1 MELRDRLVVIF
12 GGSGFVGRSV
22 VRALAKS
29 GARIRVAM
37 RRPHLGGDLRLA
49 GDPGQIQ
56 LVQANLRVASSVYRV
71 MEHADIVVNLVG
83 LLYEKGPQNFR
94 KVHIDGAQAIAD
106 AAKAHGISHVVH
118 ISAIGADDTS
128 RVAYARTKG
137 EAEFIF
143 RSAIPETIIL
153 RPSVIF
159 GEGDS
164 FLTRFAKMAMS
175 APFLPAIGFGRTR
188 FQPIHVEDVAS
199 ALVRA
204 LERPDAQGRIFELG
218 GANIY
223 RFHEILRL
231 ILRVT
236 DRHALLVPIPFFA
249 AKLLGLFLEMA
260 TRPVPGLAPPL
271 TAGQVDLLMCDNIV
285 DVVAHQ
291 AGRIGTLQDLGLEPL
306 HSLEASAPA
315 MLWPYRTQGQF
326 HEFSDGPANAD
337 KEKAA

>member
-1 MELRDRLVVIF
+1 MELRNKLVVIF

-56 LVQANLRVASSVYRV
+56 LVQANLRVASSVQRA

-94 KVHIDGAQAIAD
+94 KIHIDGAQGIAD
-106 AAKAHGISHVVH
+106 AAKAHGIRHVVH
-118 ISAIGADDTS
+118 VSAIGADDTS

-143 RSAIPETIIL
+143 RSTIPATIIL

-159 GEGDS
+159 GEGDG
-164 FLTRFAKMAMS
+164 FLTRFARMAMS
-175 APFLPAIGFGRTR
+175 APFLPSIGFGRTR
-188 FQPIHVEDVAS
+188 FQPIHVEDVAD

-218 GANIY
+218 GGNIY
-223 RFHEILRL
+223 RFDDILRL

-236 DRHALLVPIPFFA
+236 DRRALLVPIPFFG
-249 AKLLGLFLEMA
+249 AKLLGLFLEIV

-271 TAGQVDLLMCDNIV
+271 TAGQVDMLMRDNVV
-285 DVVAHQ
+285 DMEAHQ
-291 AGRIGTLQDLGLEPL
+291 AGTIGIFQDLGLEPR

-326 HEFSDGPANAD
+326 HEFS
-337 KEKAA
+337 EKRSAVDREEAA